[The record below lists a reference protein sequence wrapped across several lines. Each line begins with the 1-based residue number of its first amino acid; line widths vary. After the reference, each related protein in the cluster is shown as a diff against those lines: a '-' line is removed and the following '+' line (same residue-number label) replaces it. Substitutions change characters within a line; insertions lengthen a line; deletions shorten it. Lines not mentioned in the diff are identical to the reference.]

1 MTPPAETPK
10 PTDPVAP
17 SLLSQKPAEPEAAA
31 PAPLTVEAFKD
42 LIPTGTD
49 ASTDPH
55 FTKFLEVMND
65 TKLDASQRGIELY
78 KLQTDVM
85 KGLSEKGASD
95 FAKTNEDWQAA
106 TVADPLFADGKLA
119 PALAQVSKL
128 VDKYG
133 TAELRAALDLTGA
146 GNHPEV
152 VKFFYKIAKD
162 LNEPGADPIN
172 VRPPSAE
179 KTQAQRLY
187 G

>member
-1 MTPPAETPK
+1 MTPPTEP
-10 PTDPVAP
+10 PTT
-17 SLLSQKPAEPEAAA
+17 EPAA
-31 PAPLTVEAFKD
+31 PAPSLMSQKLAEEVVAPPLTIDAFKE
-42 LIPTGTD
+42 LIPAGVD
-49 ASTDPH
+49 ASADPH
-55 FTKFLEVMND
+55 FVKFLEVMND
-65 TKLDASQRGIELY
+65 PKLDATARGVELY
-78 KLQTDVM
+78 KLQSDVM
-85 KGLSEKGASD
+85 KGLSEKEAAD
-95 FAKTNEDWQAA
+95 FAKTNEEWQAA
-106 TVADPLFADGKLA
+106 TEADPLFANGKLA

-133 TAELRAALDLTGA
+133 TAELRSALDLTGA

-172 VRPPSAE
+172 TRPASAE

>member
-1 MTPPAETPK
+1 MEPPMEPPTAE
-10 PTDPVAP
+10 PTATAP
-17 SLLSQKPAEPEAAA
+17 SLMSQKPAEPAVVA
-31 PAPLTVEAFKD
+31 PPLTIDAFKE
-42 LIPTGTD
+42 LIPAGID
-49 ASTDPH
+49 ASADPN
-55 FTKFLEVMND
+55 FVKFLEVMND
-65 TKLDASQRGIELY
+65 PKLDATARGVELY
-78 KLQTDVM
+78 KLQSDVM
-85 KGLSEKGASD
+85 KGLSEKGAAD
-95 FAKTNEDWQAA
+95 FAKTNEEWQAA
-106 TVADPLFADGKLA
+106 TVADPLFANGKLA

-133 TAELRAALDLTGA
+133 TAELRSALDLTGA

-172 VRPPSAE
+172 TRPASAE